1 MPVVDFEPASK
12 KQPTLAWL
20 LDCPRKVEI
29 TLEDEGAE
37 ADDL

>member
-1 MPVVDFEPASK
+1 
-12 KQPTLAWL
+12 L

-37 ADDL
+37 ADDLWSDE